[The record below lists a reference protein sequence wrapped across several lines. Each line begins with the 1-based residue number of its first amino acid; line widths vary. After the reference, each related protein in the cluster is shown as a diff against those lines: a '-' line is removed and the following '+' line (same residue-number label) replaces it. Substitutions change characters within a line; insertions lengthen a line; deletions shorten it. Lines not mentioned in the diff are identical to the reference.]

1 VTHETDDSPESWNLE
16 PFLEAVASKR
26 VAPAGGS
33 VVGIVGAAG
42 TALLEMAAIHTL
54 EHRPADDL
62 EAARATLAHQRDT
75 LQSLATADARVVE
88 DLFGGEKRGI
98 ETSLVD
104 RATGIPLTM
113 AEACTNALDAAQPV
127 AEQVVDSVRPD
138 LVTGITFVV
147 AAARTAT
154 WIVRSN
160 LESIGD
166 EARVQDLAGRVDEL
180 LEILAGHVVRL
191 QTTLAVEL
199 PLSSRNTGP

>member
-1 VTHETDDSPESWNLE
+1 MTHETDDSPESRNLE

-54 EHRPADDL
+54 EHRPDDDL
-62 EAARATLAHQRDT
+62 EAARATLGHQRDT

-88 DLFGGEKRGI
+88 DLFGGEGTGI
-98 ETSLVD
+98 EPSLLD

-113 AEACTNALDAAQPV
+113 AEACANALDAAQAV
-127 AEQVVDSVRPD
+127 ADRVVESVRPD

-147 AAARTAT
+147 AAAQTAT
-154 WIVRSN
+154 WTVRSN
-160 LESIGD
+160 LVSIGD
-166 EARVQDLAGRVDEL
+166 EAQVQDLADRVDEL
-180 LEILAGHVVRL
+180 LETLADHVERL
-191 QTTLAVEL
+191 ETTLAIEL
-199 PLSSRNTGP
+199 PLSSQ